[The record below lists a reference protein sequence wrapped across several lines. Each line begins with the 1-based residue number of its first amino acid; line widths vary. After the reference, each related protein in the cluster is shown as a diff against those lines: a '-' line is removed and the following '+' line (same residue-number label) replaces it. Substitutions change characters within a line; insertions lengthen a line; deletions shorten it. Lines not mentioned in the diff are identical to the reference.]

1 MKVLPPG
8 VQHRQETDGRAQTLG
23 IGSDGEQRFRGR
35 TEQDAINL
43 AGILECES
51 SDLLRQRKDNV
62 EVGNRQ
68 QFAFPFGQPFGARQG
83 LAFWAMPI
91 AARIIRDDSMP
102 ARIALLHILHMA
114 AESGRTAVADCFE
127 CFSLMRAK

>member
-51 SDLLRQRKDNV
+51 SDLLRQRKYNV
-62 EVGNRQ
+62 EVR
-68 QFAFPFGQPFGARQG
+68 
-83 LAFWAMPI
+83 
-91 AARIIRDDSMP
+91 
-102 ARIALLHILHMA
+102 
-114 AESGRTAVADCFE
+114 GR
-127 CFSLMRAK
+127 